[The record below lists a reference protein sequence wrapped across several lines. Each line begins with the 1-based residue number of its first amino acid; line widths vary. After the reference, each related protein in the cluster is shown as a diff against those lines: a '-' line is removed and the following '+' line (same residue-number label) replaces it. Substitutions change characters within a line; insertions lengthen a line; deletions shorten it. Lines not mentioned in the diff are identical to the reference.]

1 MDLISFLQKGGVSV
15 YILLIL
21 SIVSW
26 AVIVERLLNLR
37 KGKFLPKGIQEVSTL
52 VARGDLEAAI
62 KLLSLDLSEGAKI
75 LQSLL
80 EKYKEGKDREL
91 LLKNLEFELSL
102 LVPKLERN
110 IPLLSAIASL
120 SPLVGLLGTIIGLI
134 KVFSAFSAAEM
145 NQGLNLL
152 SMGISEA
159 LISAATGLTVA
170 IPSLLAYWLFKIYAN
185 SILDELEGQI
195 VQVLRVLK

>member
-134 KVFSAFSAAEM
+134 KVFSAFSTAEM
-145 NQGLNLL
+145 SQGLNLL